1 MEEKGEGSLPEREEG
16 EKKGR
21 KGHLDLPLRTKRTYT
36 AHVQI
41 TQSGTVPLLP
51 LLSPNEPKPEFQAG
65 KSEEEEEEAGQ
76 SSQGEEGRRGGGVS
90 SRIPI

>member
-1 MEEKGEGSLPEREEG
+1 MEEKGEGSLPEREEE
-16 EKKGR
+16 EKKGTPR
-21 KGHLDLPLRTKRTYT
+21 HLDLPLRTKRTYT

-65 KSEEEEEEAGQ
+65 KSEEEEAGQ
-76 SSQGEEGRRGGGVS
+76 SSQGEEGRRRRRGVS